1 MVAEYQPAEEVAG
14 DFYDTFRTEAG
25 LALVIGDVS
34 GKGIPAALLM
44 GVIHGAVRSGRWTE
58 SRARHEHE
66 TAELNRLLCER
77 TSGERFA
84 SMFWSYCDTGNT
96 VVHYVNAGH
105 CAPMLIALRDGNAE
119 IKRLDVG
126 GPVLGLL
133 PAVAY
138 TQGRAEIQPGDVMVL
153 YSDGLLEATNKSGE
167 EFGESRLAALLLQA
181 TTVSPEEIRN
191 SIRSTVRTFLGDV
204 AAQDDLTCVVAKFG
218 SRA

>member
-1 MVAEYQPAEEVAG
+1 
-14 DFYDTFRTEAG
+14 
-25 LALVIGDVS
+25 
-34 GKGIPAALLM
+34 
-44 GVIHGAVRSGRWTE
+44 
-58 SRARHEHE
+58 
-66 TAELNRLLCER
+66 
-77 TSGERFA
+77 
-84 SMFWSYCDTGNT
+84 
-96 VVHYVNAGH
+96 
-105 CAPMLIALRDGNAE
+105 MLIALRNGQPE

-167 EFGESRLAALLLQA
+167 EFGESRLNALLLESSA
-181 TTVSPEEIRN
+181 ASPEEISN
-191 SIRSTVRTFLGDV
+191 SILSGVRAFLGGV